1 MKKHIITVAATAG
14 LLFTGFGS
22 SASAHGDTYTVRS
35 GDCLSKIAKVNH
47 VSITQLKV
55 WNHLSG
61 DRIKINQKL
70 SLIAPNSHVSKKV
83 KPIVIAKKVKPKTI
97 ANTLSQ
103 TYKVRTRDSLSLI
116 AKKYRTTVSTLKSL
130 NNLKTDTIKIGQVLK
145 VKGTATKVA
154 ASPVSVSA
162 KVTTKK
168 VVATSVSTRVKST
181 SNKIVATRVS
191 APAILAYAT
200 LLGAPES
207 KAQAVIAEAKKYIG
221 TRYVWGGVTP
231 SGFDCSGFIEYVF
244 NNVGVSFPRTVAS
257 QWTAT
262 ESVGFPNPG
271 DLVFFETYKKG
282 PSHVGIYIGGNQ
294 FIHSSSHGVRID
306 NMTSSYWESKYLG
319 ARSVF

>member
-1 MKKHIITVAATAG
+1 MKKHIITVAAAAG
-14 LLFTGFGS
+14 LLFTGFSS

-35 GDCLSKIAKVNH
+35 GDCLSKIAKGNH
-47 VSITQLKV
+47 VSVTQLKG
-55 WNHLSG
+55 WNHLAS

-70 SLIAPNSHVSKKV
+70 SLIAPQKHVTKKA
-83 KPIVIAKKVKPKTI
+83 KSIAIAKKVKPKTI
-97 ANTLSQ
+97 ANTPSQ
-103 TYKVRTRDSLSLI
+103 TYKVRSGDSLSLI
-116 AKKYRTTVSTLKSL
+116 AKKYRTTVNALKSL
-130 NNLKTDTIKIGQVLK
+130 NKLKTDTIKIGQVLK
-145 VKGTATKVA
+145 VKGTAIKVA
-154 ASPVSVSA
+154 ASSVSVPA
-162 KVTTKK
+162 KITTKK
-168 VVATSVSTRVKST
+168 V
-181 SNKIVATRVS
+181 VATRVS
-191 APAILAYAT
+191 APAKPAYAT

-257 QWTAT
+257 QWSATA
-262 ESVGFPNPG
+262 SVGFPNPG

-306 NMTSSYWESKYLG
+306 NMTSSYWESKFIS